1 VVPVAE
7 KDAVTRMYMK
17 NNDHFADAVNF
28 CCFDGRSV
36 VQPENLHALDSSVAA
51 NLLGKNG
58 KKKTEQRFRDL
69 LKMAEIKYD
78 DKAVYLMVGI
88 ENQSEIDRSMAVRT
102 MLSDS
107 LQYMMQ
113 IERIKKNHQKN
124 HDKPEDA
131 SEYMSGFYR
140 DDKLLPVITLT
151 VYFGGKSW
159 DAPTDL
165 YSMLDASPEILRL
178 VDNYHLHLIDPHA
191 ISNENF
197 GKFRTELRNVM
208 KFVKFSN
215 NKSELV
221 DMMNQDE
228 TFHNIS
234 WDTANTINVV
244 TGSKLKL
251 PEREERVDMCKAI
264 EQIRNDS
271 VQEGELNRAYQIAKR
286 MLERG
291 KNTVEEIAEDTGLPI
306 ETIRELAG
314 EKSA

>member
-1 VVPVAE
+1 MAE
-7 KDAVTRMYMK
+7 KDAVTRMYM
-17 NNDHFADAVNF
+17 NENDHFADAVNF
-28 CCFDGRSV
+28 CCFGGREV
-36 VQPENLHALDSSVAA
+36 VQPENLQAMDSTVVA
-51 NLLGKNG
+51 NILGRNG

-88 ENQSEIDRSMAVRT
+88 ENQSEIDRIMTVRT

-113 IERIKKNHQKN
+113 IERIRKRHRKRN
-124 HDKPEDA
+124 DKTDDA

-140 DDKLLPVITLT
+140 GDKLLPVITVT
-151 VYFGGKSW
+151 VYFGGKPW
-159 DAPTDL
+159 NAPTDL
-165 YSMLDASPEILRL
+165 HSMLDASPEVLKL
-178 VDNYHLHLIDPHA
+178 VPNYWLNLIDPRA
-191 ISNENF
+191 VGNGDF
-197 GKFRTELRNVM
+197 AKFRTELRNVM
-208 KFVKFSN
+208 KFVKYSG

-228 TFHNIS
+228 TFHNVS

-251 PEREERVDMCKAI
+251 PERKERVDMCKAI

>member
-1 VVPVAE
+1 
-7 KDAVTRMYMK
+7 
-17 NNDHFADAVNF
+17 
-28 CCFDGRSV
+28 
-36 VQPENLHALDSSVAA
+36 VAA

-208 KFVKFSN
+208 KFVKYSN

-228 TFHNIS
+228 TFKVE
-234 WDTANTINVV
+234 TAGT
-244 TGSKLKL
+244 
-251 PEREERVDMCKAI
+251 
-264 EQIRNDS
+264 
-271 VQEGELNRAYQIAKR
+271 
-286 MLERG
+286 RG
-291 KNTVEEIAEDTGLPI
+291 ACRYV
-306 ETIRELAG
+306 
-314 EKSA
+314 